1 MRFMDEEIIEKLL
14 GKDGCD
20 SLSDLCVYLYLFL
33 NAFYFFFFIYFIVS
47 VSRLGLLS

>member
-33 NAFYFFFFIYFIVS
+33 NAFLFFFIYFIVS